1 MVIDRT
7 RKQLGTWFQEGME
20 WEERGFIAEKI
31 KRGESLNLKILLP
44 FVKFLPY
51 NLGMFGRPRKRP
63 SVKIPA
69 SVLRKEAQ
77 KQAKKMIQ
85 AERKKEATALARE
98 KAKDRARKKITRSK
112 DKQEHWEDFFH
123 THLRQEIWGAGWIG
137 AAILLVAVFYS
148 EAIFSQN
155 LEGWLRSVFGRG
167 VWMVPLFCA
176 GIGGSVFLKSEM
188 RFPPKRVLALGF
200 FLVAILG
207 LGHLF
212 VPQEVSFAQKE
223 LYGGA
228 LGFTMT
234 YFSRLYL
241 GDLVTAV
248 GLAMLLWVSFTLSFG
263 VRLSS
268 LFARNEEEASHSKE
282 KRATSVK
289 KEAALSKAAIKEEE
303 EEDFRFKNDLKIVDS
318 SNNKAKKAKSSGKKI
333 ELSEEDELTKA
344 KNKSISGQWE
354 PPELDLLKQ
363 NHATITVDE
372 ELLRDQAEKIRQK
385 LHQFGINVTMKS
397 VHVGPT
403 VTQFTLEPAAG
414 VKLTKITALKNDL
427 ALTLAAES
435 LRIEAPIR
443 GKSLV
448 GIEIPNADRAIVG
461 MREILESDA
470 WENETAQLKLAVG
483 RDVAGK
489 PNVVDLAKM
498 PHLLLAGKTGS
509 GKSVAMN
516 VFLTSLLWQN
526 SPETLRLILVDP
538 KRVELSLYNNLPH
551 LLTPVI
557 MEPEKCVSALA
568 WAVAEMNRRYR
579 AFSEVRCR
587 NITEYNEKFP
597 DEKEPYIV
605 IVIDELADLMMVAGK
620 DVEAAFCRI
629 AQMARAVGMHLIIA
643 TQRPS
648 VDVVTGL
655 IKANLPARISFKVSS
670 GIDSRTVIDQNG
682 SQDLLGFGDMLYL
695 DGNSGSL
702 SRIQGIYISNEEVER
717 VTNHIKLQF
726 PEMVAN
732 DEITTQSIEGMA
744 KGGVLTAGTNGEIAD
759 EDLDPYFRKAV
770 DIVMETRKA
779 SASFLQRRLE
789 VGYAR
794 AARLLDQMEAKG
806 IVGPAKGAKPREI
819 FGEKE

>member
-1 MVIDRT
+1 MI
-7 RKQLGTWFQEGME
+7 
-20 WEERGFIAEKI
+20 
-31 KRGESLNLKILLP
+31 SL
-44 FVKFLPY
+44 
-51 NLGMFGRPRKRP
+51 MFGRPRKRP

-69 SVLRKEAQ
+69 SVLKKEAQ
-77 KQAKKMIQ
+77 KQAKKMLQ

-98 KAKDRARKKITRSK
+98 KAKDRARSKITRQK
-112 DKQEHWEDFFH
+112 NKQEHWESFFH
-123 THLRQEIWGAGWIG
+123 EHLHQELWGALWLGL
-137 AAILLVAVFYS
+137 AVFLVAIMFS

-167 VWMVPLFCA
+167 IWILPAFFATLSGF
-176 GIGGSVFLKSEM
+176 VFFQADL
-188 RFPPKRVLALGF
+188 RFPPKRVVALGF
-200 FLVAILG
+200 FVVSVLG

-212 VPQEVSFAQKE
+212 VPVSDSFTQKE

-228 LGFTMT
+228 LGFTVT
-234 YFSRLYL
+234 YFPRMYL
-241 GDLVTAV
+241 GDLVAGV
-248 GLAMLLWVSFTLSFG
+248 LLAMILWVSSVLGFG

-268 LFARNEEEASHSKE
+268 IL
-282 KRATSVK
+282 SVFQAK
-289 KEAALSKAAIKEEE
+289 KEVVSEKGLKKKAFKTVSDKKEPEPE
-303 EEDFRFKNDLKIVDS
+303 YQFSNDLEIVDS
-318 SNNKAKKAKSSGKKI
+318 TNAKTKNTKSSGKKI
-333 ELSEEDELTKA
+333 ELEEEEDELTRA

-354 PPELDLLKQ
+354 PPELELLKE

-372 ELLRDQAEKIRQK
+372 DLLRDQADKIRQK
-385 LHQFGINVTMKS
+385 LHQFGIDVTMKS

-403 VTQFTLEPAAG
+403 VTQFTLEPSAG

-461 MREILESDA
+461 MREILESEA
-470 WENETAQLKLAVG
+470 WKNETAQLKLAVG

-579 AFSEVRCR
+579 SFSEVRCR
-587 NITEYNEKFP
+587 NINEYNEKFP
-597 DEKEPYIV
+597 DKKEPYIV

-620 DVEAAFCRI
+620 DVEAAICRI

-732 DEITTQSIEGMA
+732 DEITTHSIEGMA
-744 KGGVLTAGTNGEIAD
+744 KGGVLTAGTSGDISD
-759 EDLDPYFRKAV
+759 DDLDPYFQKAV
-770 DIVMETRKA
+770 DTVMETRKA

-806 IVGPAKGAKPREI
+806 IVGPPKGAKQREI
-819 FGEKE
+819 FGPKE